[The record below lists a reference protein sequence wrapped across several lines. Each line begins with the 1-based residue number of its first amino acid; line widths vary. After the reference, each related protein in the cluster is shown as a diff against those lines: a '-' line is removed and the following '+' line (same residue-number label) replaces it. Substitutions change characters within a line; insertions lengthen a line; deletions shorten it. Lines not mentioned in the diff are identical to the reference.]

1 MTAKVQSAYSAAVVD
16 QKATEQAKPNRHSG
30 YKPPRTKG
38 GKFTPGYSG
47 NPGGD
52 AGRARRALNMAT
64 IREMH
69 LAFNRGGRRAI
80 DKVMKQ
86 SPAMFLKMLVLL
98 VPRELDVQHSGSIKA
113 MTDEQL
119 ETAIEALQQ
128 MIAGAGAKVINA
140 AAEPTPQHG
149 RDTPRKPKQLQ
160 PPSE

>member
-1 MTAKVQSAYSAAVVD
+1 M
-16 QKATEQAKPNRHSG
+16 
-30 YKPPRTKG
+30 
-38 GKFTPGYSG
+38 
-47 NPGGD
+47 
-52 AGRARRALNMAT
+52 
-64 IREMH
+64 RELQ
-69 LAFNRGGRRAI
+69 LAFNRGGRKAI

-140 AAEPTPQHG
+140 VAEK
-149 RDTPRKPKQLQ
+149 PRSDIQSSHPD
-160 PPSE
+160 E